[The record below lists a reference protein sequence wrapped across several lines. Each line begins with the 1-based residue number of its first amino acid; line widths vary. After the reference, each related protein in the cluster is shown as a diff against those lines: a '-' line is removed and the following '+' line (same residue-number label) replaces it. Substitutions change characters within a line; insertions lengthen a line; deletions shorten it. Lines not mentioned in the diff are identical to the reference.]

1 MFSKTPSTHKIVVF
15 DDLPTMQCA
24 SGCESILI
32 WKMLWLAKRPRV
44 AWITE
49 ERGHVCCKISRDWV
63 SLWAFLTGV
72 FTKDTYR
79 QWQAFSCLKFRS
91 GTILM
96 SSQMY
101 FKTSIFK
108 ITADF
113 NSLIL
118 TKNLHFSN
126 FPPFFD
132 FWTLMPPVY
141 YIKSQFW
148 YDFYKPIFAKISN
161 HTAPTFFEVF

>member
-1 MFSKTPSTHKIVVF
+1 MLNYVISMSSEFSKTLKSGKMVKIERMFSKTASTLKIVVF
-15 DDLPTMQCA
+15 DDFPTLQCA

-49 ERGHVCCKISRDWV
+49 KRGHVCCKISRDWV

-101 FKTSIFK
+101 FKTSIIK

-113 NSLIL
+113 D
-118 TKNLHFSN
+118 SN
-126 FPPFFD
+126 FGP
-132 FWTLMPPVY
+132 L
-141 YIKSQFW
+141 IKTPS
-148 YDFYKPIFAKISN
+148 SG
-161 HTAPTFFEVF
+161 TFKLYWN

>member
-1 MFSKTPSTHKIVVF
+1 MKIERMFSKTPSTLKIVAF
-15 DDLPTMQCA
+15 DDFPTLQCA

-32 WKMLWLAKRPRV
+32 CKMLWLAKRPRV

-101 FKTSIFK
+101 FKTSIIK
-108 ITADF
+108 ITADLIQVQNSNF
-113 NSLIL
+113 DSLIKAAL
-118 TKNLHFSN
+118 SIYIETKVDD
-126 FPPFFD
+126 FFMAT
-132 FWTLMPPVY
+132 W
-141 YIKSQFW
+141 
-148 YDFYKPIFAKISN
+148 
-161 HTAPTFFEVF
+161 